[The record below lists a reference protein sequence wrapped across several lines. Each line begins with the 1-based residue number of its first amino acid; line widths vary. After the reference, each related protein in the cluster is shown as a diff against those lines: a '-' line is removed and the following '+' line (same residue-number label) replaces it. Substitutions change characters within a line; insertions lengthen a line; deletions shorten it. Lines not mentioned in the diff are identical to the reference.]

1 MEGFYYEEA
10 ISHFKAALAL
20 ESDAWLPKE
29 GLARIYGD
37 QENYSDA
44 IRLMEEAYNSLPEK
58 FDFLGGFLLPYI
70 AEWKRIIGDDE
81 GAYETAQQGYRA
93 EPSSH
98 LAQDRY
104 LRALDQRCDSSSFIQ
119 VLNYMYEDTW
129 NDTGR
134 SLFVRFLSYGYDVF
148 AETGRAFRAE
158 GRPRFIIEA
167 MEQSMSVIL
176 ASKDPYMKIWI
187 QGEFGTFQYQYND
200 DVDAAMKLWEQALK
214 TLAGA
219 PATLQKEN
227 GKWARDR
234 YGNLLARLCFDAA
247 VSARKDGTNPWP
259 YTKRLKQLATVTS
272 TTDEDFADFFDFF
285 GPGYASMLWGC
296 WLRTYERAEESIWR
310 KTFKVRILD
319 ELNTLDDED
328 PSNDMAGLHS
338 LAITL
343 LHLGDDEAAG
353 AILAILF
360 MPLKVVRDTAA
371 ENTKDDGDGNDLEKE
386 STNEGAKQGVDGY
399 KRDEESSHE
408 HDWEEI
414 KAEDHGSD
422 IGSSSP
428 DEGKNDSTAA
438 HNLLPDVQE
447 QEEAHEPNPP
457 SDTTTSES
465 VHPPALVRRPTDHIS
480 AITINGTTRLALSL
494 DIAWIH
500 ECNGPCDTSYADY
513 ASLYICKFCLGTKFC
528 RECLQL
534 VKEEKLVCHD
544 CSPQHS
550 WYQAWPIPEGKAE
563 LVAEEKKEEG
573 EGGRWVI
580 RKEWLDRL
588 RGEWL

>member
-1 MEGFYYEEA
+1 MEGFYYDEA
-10 ISHFKAALAL
+10 TFHFKAALAI
-20 ESDAWLPKE
+20 EPDAWLPKE

-44 IRLMEEAYNSLPEK
+44 IRLMEEAYSSLPEK

-70 AEWKRIIGDDE
+70 AEWKRIIGDDQ

-119 VLNYMYEDTW
+119 VLNYMHEDNW
-129 NDTGR
+129 SDTGK

-148 AETGRAFRAE
+148 AETGRAYRAE
-158 GRPRFIIEA
+158 GRPRFVIEA

-200 DVDAAMKLWEQALK
+200 NLDAAMKLWEQALK

-227 GKWARDR
+227 GKWFRDR

-296 WLRTYERAEESIWR
+296 WLSTYERAEESIWR

-360 MPLKVVRDTAA
+360 MPLKVVRATAA
-371 ENTKDDGDGNDLEKE
+371 ENTKDDDGDGNDLEQA
-386 STNEGAKQGVDGY
+386 STNGGAKEGVDVHT
-399 KRDEESSHE
+399 RDDEGSNE

-414 KAEDHGSD
+414 KAEDRESGTN
-422 IGSSSP
+422 SP
-428 DEGKNDSTAA
+428 PPYIAKNDSTAA
-438 HNLLPDVQE
+438 HDLLSGVQG
-447 QEEAHEPNPP
+447 QEGAHEPNPS

-465 VHPPALVRRPTDHIS
+465 IHPTPLVRRPADHIS
-480 AITINGTTRLALSL
+480 AVTINGTTRLALSL

-500 ECNGPCDTSYADY
+500 ECNGPCNASYGDYTS
-513 ASLYICKFCLGTKFC
+513 LHICKICLGTKFC
-528 RECLQL
+528 GACLQL
-534 VKEEKLVCHD
+534 VKEEKLVCRD

-563 LVAEEKKEEG
+563 LVAEEKKEED
-573 EGGRWVI
+573 GGGWVI

-588 RGEWL
+588 RAEWL